1 MSKLG
6 WFLTSSPICLL
17 MSSVF
22 LFFNRADTNSVIRDQ
37 INTEKPSEY
46 GGCPSLLYPGQAS
59 ASSSW
64 ALGNSGAKEPTRQS
78 PTSSPHQKLEPSC
91 PIQSLLSKARQVA
104 TQIGSAVVGMI

>member
-1 MSKLG
+1 M
-6 WFLTSSPICLL
+6 
-17 MSSVF
+17 F

-46 GGCPSLLYPGQAS
+46 GAAFSVV
-59 ASSSW
+59 SW
-64 ALGNSGAKEPTRQS
+64 RQPVLAGLWAKEPTRQS